1 MRTVHLAGVE
11 AHIVFD
17 LDEVRVSAGGT
28 RFAPDVTE
36 RETALLA
43 RAMTYKFA
51 VLERRLGGAKG
62 AVRGDPARKDELMA
76 GYCAEIKPMVDDFT
90 FLTGPDLGTSEAD
103 FMSLRNPDE
112 PPHVMASVTGGIAF
126 EDLLAG
132 FGVVA
137 AAEAAT
143 GGIANLRVA
152 IEGMGKV
159 GGGVAR
165 EVVRR
170 GAQVVAVSTLEG
182 AVANPHGL
190 DVELMLE
197 LRKAHGDAFVHH
209 VGCDVKPRAALFAS
223 EADIVV
229 PGARAGAITKE
240 VAGTV
245 TARHVVPA
253 ANVPYTVEGLEVLKH
268 RRVVALADFVC
279 NSAAVLG
286 YMYQADATPGEVFR
300 DVDERIS
307 RLVEASAVDP
317 RGPYEG
323 ACEIAESYLRTWR
336 EPDGMP
342 AGRPLA

>member
-1 MRTVHLAGVE
+1 MRTVHLTGVD

-17 LDEVRVSAGGT
+17 LDDVRVSVGGT

-62 AVRGDPARKDELMA
+62 AVRGDPARKVELMA
-76 GYCAEIKPMVDDFT
+76 RYCAEIKPMVDDGT

-103 FMSLRNPDE
+103 FMSLRKPDE
-112 PPHVMASVTGGIAF
+112 PPHVMAA
-126 EDLLAG
+126 
-132 FGVVA
+132 VV
-137 AAEAAT
+137 

-170 GAQVVAVSTLEG
+170 GAHVVAVSTLEG

-223 EADIVV
+223 DADIVV

-253 ANVPYTVEGLEVLKH
+253 ANVPYTVEGLEVLRH

-286 YMYQADATPGEVFR
+286 YMHQADATPGEVFR
-300 DVDERIS
+300 DVDEQIS
-307 RLVEASAVDP
+307 RLVEVSAVDP